1 MSWYRQTDPKF
12 AKCSIALPATVK
24 EYIHQTNRV
33 RLMSDYKVLMINH
46 RSQWDCNARLWGT
59 EGGSLTSAW
68 SISMKALAHSVCI
81 LSSQSSSEPYRNRS
95 IEVRLATQKGGC
107 RKKSSCVK
115 SLRIDGAVIHSSMT
129 RSSIL
134 LLGRRQKLIIDPK
147 ELLQSCLRSLAA

>member
-1 MSWYRQTDPKF
+1 MFNCVASYSQRVHSSNKQ
-12 AKCSIALPATVK
+12 SEI
-24 EYIHQTNRV
+24 NV
-33 RLMSDYKVLMINH
+33 RLQSADDH

-107 RKKSSCVK
+107 RKKSSSVK